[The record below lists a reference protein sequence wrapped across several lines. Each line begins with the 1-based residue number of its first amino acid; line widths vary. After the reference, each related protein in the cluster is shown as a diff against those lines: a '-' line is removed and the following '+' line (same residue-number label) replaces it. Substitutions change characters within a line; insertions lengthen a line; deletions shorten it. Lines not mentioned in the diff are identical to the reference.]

1 MTTITQELIN
11 QGKSARGG
19 WSRAQLL
26 LLGISWPPKNGWR
39 KEVQGLQITLDA
51 AAKFVGMKNTHIKFN
66 QSQTEHKQPIRTES
80 SKSIRGTNYIETER
94 SCLPWDGCDKCRMKN
109 HA

>member
-1 MTTITQELIN
+1 MPTITQELIN

-39 KEVQGLQITLDA
+39 KEVHGLHITLDA
-51 AAKFVGMKNTHIKFN
+51 AAKFIGMKNNHIKSK
-66 QSQTEHKQPIRTES
+66 QSQTEHKHKHPIRTES
-80 SKSIRGTNYIETER
+80 SKSIRGANYVETE
-94 SCLPWDGCDKCRMKN
+94 CDGLPWE
-109 HA
+109 